1 MDIQKSIA
9 DIIGKIK
16 TDKSFAADFSKD
28 PIKAVESVIGV
39 DLPDEK
45 LGAIV
50 DGVKAQMALESGVR
64 IRNQKSHGGEPSGC
78 DQGSDRLHVQPQTSD
93 AEQFTQLHPVRGRRD
108 RV

>member
-50 DGVKAQMALESGVR
+50 DGVKAQMAPGKDGFFAK
-64 IRNQKSHGGEPSGC
+64 IKSMFSKK
-78 DQGSDRLHVQPQTSD
+78 S
-93 AEQFTQLHPVRGRRD
+93 
-108 RV
+108 